1 MSLVPLK
8 THITSRQQA
17 YLPYFSTGAFA
28 ASTISTG
35 SITANEATISS
46 IYNSFLNTSTIDLDG
61 QILTASG
68 TELLLN
74 GIPIATQSSLST
86 ISEWSYFP
94 AISTIDADSNDI
106 INVGTLSSVNVR
118 AGNGLFNNLVAFNS
132 LFVSSNTSTISSVI
146 ESADLGIFSTLNAGT
161 AAISELS
168 TNNIS
173 SFSGFF
179 QSSLTTDQLVMPAG
193 TPIRLLNGGA
203 SYVSPG
209 SASVQFNWDPA
220 GALGTHVFYDTT
232 ISSVRFRGYNGGSYD
247 DNLAV
252 NVLIPDLQVSNL
264 ISTPQ
269 LNVSSIN
276 GAEFTSTGINVQVAG
291 VSSLVANSISS
302 LGAEIRNA
310 LISTIQFKPS
320 FDLNFN
326 FDTKALG
333 ASLFGGLT
341 NIGVGLG
348 TGLGLVGTGLLALA
362 VSRPA
367 ADSYNTNAYYQYATP
382 TQLQFST
389 LGAATSTFFRYVSSS
404 GAANEVPGQE
414 IIISSIISAN
424 TLCVRSLGDPTNL
437 ADPSTFTSTIQAFG
451 EWVEVPAE
459 TLQVIS
465 TFASASISSL
475 SVSSIN
481 GAVYP
486 PVIPG
491 NEDWALYP
499 AVSTINFST
508 GVTAVVAAS
517 PGSDIALTGVGIKLI
532 GGYTDAN
539 NLLLVS
545 SISTGTILGANDN
558 LFGLGI
564 QGLEIRTA
572 PTGQVWISSPQTNI
586 AGLVNSST
594 ITALQVQGRAGFLST
609 ANISSAFVS
618 TLAIAGLSS
627 INFSTAGTA
636 GSQSQPAGRL
646 IVSGNDM
653 DLGQQ
658 DIWCQQIRLGAGDVT
673 NAPTEL
679 VLYDTAGVVK
689 GLNIALQDKTLRII
703 STLNSDQGGYLL
715 DTRLNPP
722 FFSTINNSTCLMAFF
737 PSTINSTIGASTIS
751 VLPPIQVY
759 GGFYSSTSQGVAGAN
774 TITPL
779 TYNSQ
784 SLNVGGLTYSGSTI
798 VVPIAGTYEITHSI
812 QFDTSSGGTNE
823 AYFWLKKNGTDIP
836 QSASIVSIVNNGD
849 TLGTISLLDTAAAG
863 DQYAVCMA
871 SADANMTAKA
881 VGISSF
887 FPAIPSLI
895 TNIKRL

>member
-1 MSLVPLK
+1 MSLL
-8 THITSRQQA
+8 TQQTSANLDQFYFVKANGQQLNISTLNA
-17 YLPYFSTGAFA
+17 NTINANTISSNSIGTSSLTADYLSTLDIYADQG
-28 ASTISTG
+28 TISTF
-35 SITANEATISS
+35 STFQIVIDSQTLNATP
-46 IYNSFLNTSTIDLDG
+46 
-61 QILTASG
+61 

-74 GIPIATQSSLST
+74 GIPVATQSSLSS
-86 ISEWSYFP
+86 IADWSLDP
-94 AISTIDADSNDI
+94 AISTVQMNGNDLDAA
-106 INVGTLSSVNVR
+106 GTISSVNIR

-132 LFVSSNTSTISSVI
+132 LFVSSNTSTISSLI
-146 ESADLGIFSTLNAGT
+146 ETAEVGNFSTLNAGD
-161 AAISELS
+161 IS
-168 TNNIS
+168 TGNIS

-220 GALGTHVFYDTT
+220 GALGTHAFYDTT

-247 DNLAV
+247 DTLAV
-252 NVLIPDLQVSNL
+252 NVLIPDLQVSNT
-264 ISTPQ
+264 ISTPA

-276 GAEFTSTGINVQVAG
+276 GSEFTSTGIVVQVAG

-302 LGAEIRNA
+302 IGAEIRNA
-310 LISTIQFKPS
+310 LVSTIQFKPS
-320 FDLNFN
+320 FDLKLN
-326 FDTKALG
+326 FDTAAIGNALQ
-333 ASLFGGLT
+333 SGLSQLG
-341 NIGVGLG
+341 IGVGA
-348 TGLGLVGTGLLALA
+348 GLGIVGSGLLGAIF
-362 VSRPA
+362 SRPSNNN
-367 ADSYNTNAYYQYATP
+367 SYNTNQYYQYATP

-389 LGAATSTFFRYVSSS
+389 LGATTSTFFRYVSSS

-451 EWVEVPAE
+451 EWVPVPIEVPLS
-459 TLQVIS
+459 TLS
-465 TFASASISSL
+465 TIEDW
-475 SVSSIN
+475 
-481 GAVYP
+481 AVYP
-486 PVIPG
+486 AI
-491 NEDWALYP
+491 
-499 AVSTINFST
+499 STINFST
-508 GVTAVVAAS
+508 GVAAVVAAS
-517 PGSDIALTGVGIKLI
+517 PGSDIALSGSSIKLI
-532 GGYTDAN
+532 GGYTDAY

-572 PTGQVWISSPQTNI
+572 PTGQVWISSPQTNV
-586 AGLVNSST
+586 AGLLNTST
-594 ITALQVQGRAGFLST
+594 TGALQFQGRAGFLST

-618 TLAIAGLSS
+618 TLAVAGLSS
-627 INFSTAGTA
+627 IVFSTAGTA
-636 GSQSQPAGRL
+636 GAQTQPAGRL
-646 IVSGNDM
+646 MIGGNDL

-658 DIWCQQIRLGAGDVT
+658 DLWAQQVRIGAANTGITAELILYQPDNGTKQIFVQSSDRTMRIATSALGTT
-673 NAPTEL
+673 N
-679 VLYDTAGVVK
+679 
-689 GLNIALQDKTLRII
+689 
-703 STLNSDQGGYLL
+703 QGYFL
-715 DTRLNPP
+715 DSFVNPP
-722 FFSTINNSTCLMAFF
+722 IFSTINNSTCMMSYF
-737 PSTINSTIGASTIS
+737 PSTNSGTIGVSTLAVI
-751 VLPPIQVY
+751 PPIQVY
-759 GGFYSSTSQGVAGAN
+759 GGFYSSTSQTVAGAN

-784 SLNVGGLTYSGSTI
+784 SLNVGGLTYAGSTI